1 MKRFY
6 FLLAIVIA
14 VIMSSCSN
22 EDYKSYV
29 PADSKMVGKIDLKEF
44 FVQTG
49 VDQEKFFK
57 DIVEQYGDDVADFK
71 NSGLDLTSPVYIF
84 ARNSGS
90 EIVYGIVAKV
100 ADRAMAENYYAKSS
114 KKTLKKAADYSYDVD
129 AAASVAI
136 NDEAMLVVGKSNRDK
151 DSMEKTLT
159 RIMSK
164 DFNGNLGEN
173 RIFAQAD
180 GSSSFASFSAD
191 MSIIPDEA
199 LSGAGSMAGM
209 SSKDFEEMRSIVLNL
224 EGNAS
229 GGVCDFVCSAKS
241 DNKDVQER
249 IDKTNKAFGMI
260 SEKAFS
266 SFSSGDLCGFAMN
279 TDGARLAELIKDA
292 IDRSSNDQMK
302 QMMGGFMEQL
312 STLLGKI
319 RGNVVG
325 VLNSPQDFIIKAEGK
340 NITPDIVGMINEGG
354 MAGALGLASTSNGYS
369 IGGQTWFGYEDG
381 NFYITGNEN
390 TAAQPSKV
398 MGGPAPSALT
408 SLMKGR
414 KSVIYGNV
422 ARLKDMAAMSGE
434 NSRDLKAFD
443 AIFDKVQYVT
453 LSYK

>member
-1 MKRFY
+1 M
-6 FLLAIVIA
+6 AIVIA

-71 NSGLDLTSPVYIF
+71 NSGLDLTSPLYIF

-180 GSSSFASFSAD
+180 GSSSFASSFSCSLLASETVD
-191 MSIIPDEA
+191 LMVTTVSRTVMSFICSISMSITFRSAIRY
-199 LSGAGSMAGM
+199 
-209 SSKDFEEMRSIVLNL
+209 SSR
-224 EGNAS
+224 
-229 GGVCDFVCSAKS
+229 
-241 DNKDVQER
+241 
-249 IDKTNKAFGMI
+249 
-260 SEKAFS
+260 
-266 SFSSGDLCGFAMN
+266 
-279 TDGARLAELIKDA
+279 
-292 IDRSSNDQMK
+292 
-302 QMMGGFMEQL
+302 
-312 STLLGKI
+312 
-319 RGNVVG
+319 
-325 VLNSPQDFIIKAEGK
+325 
-340 NITPDIVGMINEGG
+340 
-354 MAGALGLASTSNGYS
+354 
-369 IGGQTWFGYEDG
+369 
-381 NFYITGNEN
+381 TG
-390 TAAQPSKV
+390 
-398 MGGPAPSALT
+398 
-408 SLMKGR
+408 
-414 KSVIYGNV
+414 
-422 ARLKDMAAMSGE
+422 
-434 NSRDLKAFD
+434 
-443 AIFDKVQYVT
+443 
-453 LSYK
+453 

>member
-71 NSGLDLTSPVYIF
+71 NSGLDLTSPLYIF

-151 DSMEKTLT
+151 DS
-159 RIMSK
+159 
-164 DFNGNLGEN
+164 
-173 RIFAQAD
+173 
-180 GSSSFASFSAD
+180 SAD

-369 IGGQTWFGYEDG
+369 IGGQAWFGYEDG